1 MSFQDLKVET
11 SDRVGWIEYR
21 RPPLN
26 AFNWEMLYEVP
37 KALTQLLDDSD
48 TRVIVSASALEK
60 YFSTGAD
67 LKVFQAM
74 GPGDLRRWVEN
85 CHSLVL
91 QMRSAEKPLLASING
106 TAVGGGLEMVLHC
119 DLRFAANDA
128 KLGQPEINIAFIP
141 PVGATQGME
150 DYWAD
155 RGRSGFFMRADRC
168 RHKRRWRSGWLILS
182 CLLTDFGQRRPPMLW
197 RLRESLPAPWQ
208 PFGVASRRV

>member
-1 MSFQDLKVET
+1 MSFQHLRVET
-11 SDRVGWIEYR
+11 SDRIGWIEYY

-37 KALTQLLDDSD
+37 RALTQLLNDPN
-48 TRVIVSASALEK
+48 TRVIVFASALEK

-74 GPGDLRRWVEN
+74 GPGDLRRWVET

-91 QMRSAEKPLLASING
+91 QMRAAGKPLLASING

-141 PVGATQGME
+141 PVGATQAYG
-150 DYWAD
+150 
-155 RGRSGFFMRADRC
+155 RLLGRSRALRC
-168 RHKRRWRSGWLILS
+168 QRKRRWRWGWLILS
-182 CLLTDFGQRRPPMLW
+182 CPPTDCGQRRRPM
-197 RLRESLPAPWQ
+197 RSSLRKSLPVPWQ
-208 PFGVASRRV
+208 PFGAV